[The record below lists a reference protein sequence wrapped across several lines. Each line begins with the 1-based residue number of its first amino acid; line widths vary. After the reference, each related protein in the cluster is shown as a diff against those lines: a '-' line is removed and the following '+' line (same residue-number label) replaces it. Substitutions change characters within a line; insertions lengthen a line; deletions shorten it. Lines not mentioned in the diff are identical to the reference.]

1 MFRFLLRKLPRPL
14 LIRLSYV
21 FRWFAPLFLGGNKVE
36 CTVCGKH
43 YRKFLPYG
51 RVSRPNVLCPNC
63 LSLERHRLMWLYL
76 KKDTD
81 FFNAPHK
88 VLHIAPEQCFLKRF
102 KSMKNLDY
110 TTADIVS
117 PIADVK
123 MDLHHAPFPD
133 NSFDVIFCNHVLEH
147 VESDKQ
153 CMSELFRMMKPGGF
167 GIFQV
172 PIDYN
177 RQTTYEDP
185 SIVTPEDRE
194 KHYWQNDHVR
204 LYGRDYNKK
213 LEAAGFKVDSNEM
226 AKTMDPALCDRYRLA
241 KEEILYVCHKPS

>member
-1 MFRFLLRKLPRPL
+1 
-14 LIRLSYV
+14 
-21 FRWFAPLFLGGNKVE
+21 
-36 CTVCGKH
+36 
-43 YRKFLPYG
+43 
-51 RVSRPNVLCPNC
+51 VLCPNC

-76 KKDTD
+76 KQDTD
-81 FFNAPHK
+81 FFTAQHK

-102 KSMKNLDY
+102 KGMKNLDY

-153 CMSELFRMMKPGGF
+153 CMGELYRIMKPGGF

-177 RQTTYEDP
+177 RATTYEDP
-185 SIVTPEDRE
+185 SIVTPEERE

-204 LYGRDYNKK
+204 LYGRDYDKK
-213 LEAAGFKVDSNEM
+213 LEAAGFKVECNEM
-226 AKTMDPALCDRYRLA
+226 AKTMDPSLSERYRLA
-241 KEEILYVCHKPS
+241 KEEILYICRK